1 MSDSSPIIGRTISH
15 YRILEKLGSG
25 GMGVVYKAEDTRLD
39 RFVALKF
46 LPDEVAHDAQAL
58 ERFRREAKAASA
70 LNHPNICTIYDI
82 GEDGGRAFLAMEFLD
97 GQTLKHLISGRP
109 VAVEQILELGIQIAD
124 ALDAAHTRGI
134 VHRDIKPGNIFVTK
148 RGHAKVLDFGLAKL
162 SSGIPTVTADEVLT
176 SPGAAVGTVA
186 YMSPEQARGKEVD
199 ARSDL
204 FSLGVVF
211 YEMCTGVLPF
221 RGDTSAVIFDAI
233 LNRAPVPPVRLNPDL
248 PPKLEELINK
258 ALEKDPKLRCQSAA
272 EMRADLER
280 LKRDSSSVRH
290 AALTEDAESEDAGL
304 KPLRNSGQAGAT
316 KSGSLRGDSTAVA
329 TAESGRASAIGVA
342 ADSARPALGRKLILP
357 GVILLFVLLSAGGWL
372 YWKGFLRSGM
382 AASAF
387 QNPSISSLTS
397 SGDVTVT
404 RISPDGRYIAYVS
417 NARGR
422 YSLWVRQMDVASG
435 VQIVP
440 PGTAEIFD
448 PTFTPDGSF
457 LDYGSAAPNDQN
469 GKFYQIPILGG
480 TPRLLLDLADA
491 GVSFSPDGLQMAYAT
506 ADLASG
512 DCRLML
518 ANADGS
524 GARKLAVR
532 KGTGRSAYHAVKWS
546 PDGRRIAAYLNEP
559 DTSGNNFK
567 VVEIEVATG
576 KEKLIPGRGW
586 RWMGDLTWLP
596 DGSGFLIT
604 AQEKTG
610 VPMQL
615 WMVSY
620 PGGKA
625 RRLSNDLSDYY
636 SVSVS
641 ADGRTIVALQQN
653 FLSDIWVGPAS
664 AADDVKQVTSGRLD
678 GADGIAWTP
687 DNRIVYTAN
696 RTESWELFSAD
707 ADGGNQRQLTFDGRY
722 REGPTICDH
731 GRAVVFATDAE
742 GAYHLWKFELQSGAS
757 TKLTNG
763 SRELGAACDAAGA
776 WVWYLGQ
783 APSGSS
789 HIFKMPISGGVAVQV
804 SDRVAITGPMVSSD
818 GQHIAFQSA
827 GKNGRVAAVNIE
839 GGVES
844 KSDLELA
851 ETFEPEHRL
860 ARWIPGQ
867 VAVAFVD
874 IRTGVQNLW
883 MKQPIAGA
891 PEQQLTHFTSGLIW
905 DFRYSPDGKLIA
917 IARGSNKSDAVRFTD
932 TTK

>member
-1 MSDSSPIIGRTISH
+1 
-15 YRILEKLGSG
+15 
-25 GMGVVYKAEDTRLD
+25 MGVVYKAEDTSLG

-46 LPDEVAHDAQAL
+46 LPDDVAQDAQAL
-58 ERFRREAKAASA
+58 ERFRREARAASA
-70 LNHPNICTIYDI
+70 LNHPNICTIYEI
-82 GEDGGRAFLAMEFLD
+82 AEDGGRSFIAMEFME
-97 GQTLKHLISGRP
+97 GNTLKHLISGRAVP
-109 VAVEQILELGIQIAD
+109 VEQILELGIQITD
-124 ALDAAHTRGI
+124 ALDAAHARGI

-162 SSGIPTVTADEVLT
+162 SAVAEGVGVSGLPTATSDAFLT
-176 SPGAAVGTVA
+176 SPGTAVGTVA
-186 YMSPEQARGKEVD
+186 YMSPEQARGKELD

-248 PPKLEELINK
+248 PTKLEELINK

-290 AALTEDAESEDAGL
+290 AALSAD
-304 KPLRNSGQAGAT
+304 SGSAAAAARVETGRASSAS
-316 KSGSLRGDSTAVA
+316 SGSLSAD
-329 TAESGRASAIGVA
+329 SGRASAVGVD
-342 ADSARPALGRKLILP
+342 ADSAGTTLGRKLILP
-357 GVILLFVLLSAGGWL
+357 GVIFLLVLLGVGGWL
-372 YWKGFLRSGM
+372 YWKGFFRAGI
-382 AASAF
+382 AATAF
-387 QNPSISSLTS
+387 QNPAISSLTS
-397 SGDVTVT
+397 VGDVLVT

-469 GKFYQIPILGG
+469 GKFYQIPVLGG
-480 TPRLLLDLADA
+480 TPRRLLDLADT

-512 DCRLML
+512 ESRLML

-532 KGTGRSAYHAVKWS
+532 KGIETSAYHAVKWS
-546 PDGRRIAAYLNEP
+546 PDGRRIAGYLNEP
-559 DTSGNNFK
+559 DPSGNNFK
-567 VVEIEVATG
+567 LVEIEVATG

-586 RWMGDLTWLP
+586 RWMSDLTWLP
-596 DGSGFLIT
+596 DGSGFLVT

-620 PGGKA
+620 PGGEA

-641 ADGRTIVALQQN
+641 ANGRTIVALQRN
-653 FLSDIWVGPAS
+653 SLSEIWVGPANTPDN
-664 AADDVKQVTSGRLD
+664 AKQVTSGRLD
-678 GADGIAWTP
+678 GIDGIAWTP

-696 RTESWELFSAD
+696 HSESWELFIAD

-722 REGPTICDH
+722 REEPTICDH

-742 GAYHLWKFELQSGAS
+742 GAYHLWKFDLQSGVS
-757 TKLTNG
+757 SKLTSG
-763 SRELGAACDAAGA
+763 LRERGAACDAAGD

-789 HIFKMPISGGVAVQV
+789 HIFKMPISGGEAVQV
-804 SDRVAITGPMVSSD
+804 SDRVAISGPMISSD

-827 GKNGRVAAVNIE
+827 GDNGRIVAVNIE
-839 GGVES
+839 AGVES

-851 ETFEPEHRL
+851 ETFEPERRL

-874 IRTGVQNLW
+874 IRTGVENLW
-883 MKQPIAGA
+883 TKQPIAGA
-891 PEQQLTHFTSGLIW
+891 PEKQLTHFTTGGFS
-905 DFRYSPDGKLIA
+905 DFRYSADGKLIA
-917 IARGSNKSDAVRFTD
+917 MARGSNKSDAVRFTD
-932 TTK
+932 TSK